1 MLAPRFPE
9 TSVLPL
15 GEKATL
21 EMELAGRSRVEPRRA
36 MAPAGSG
43 SGSGPLGIQLLAWAS
58 RLTGGASGFPWKS
71 IPATPA
77 LTTQIASAT
86 TAATFIRVITI
97 PRHAP
102 RASETAVV
110 ETAASPAAVP
120 HATNTAARTVLS
132 NHAAGMAPVAGPTN
146 M

>member
-1 MLAPRFPE
+1 MLGPQFPE
-9 TSVLPL
+9 TRVLPA

-21 EMELAGRSRVEPRRA
+21 EMGLPGRSRVEPRRA

-58 RLTGGASGFPWKS
+58 RLTGGATAFPWKS

-97 PRHAP
+97 P
-102 RASETAVV
+102 S
-110 ETAASPAAVP
+110 
-120 HATNTAARTVLS
+120 HATLA
-132 NHAAGMAPVAGPTN
+132 
-146 M
+146 